1 MRSRL
6 DRDVGRVR
14 LPALP
19 GTDVPIMPPMPQAST
34 TGIRM
39 RLLGLGLLLAA
50 LAGCSGRYFHD
61 AGPPPEP
68 PPRYTLDSLPQR
80 EFWTGYLFNGVKT
93 GFSHVVIA
101 PLADEPGR
109 YVVRG
114 EAALTLRFLGLQK
127 KFLFVT
133 EDVVNADLTLVRFR
147 HRHDMDGNRLE
158 LDGAVRDTGLDV
170 RIASGGRIERQQL
183 PLAAPVYPMSAVA
196 LYPAL
201 HGLETGRRYDYPVY
215 DSQSQRLAPV
225 RQEIGAFERST
236 LFQGQAF
243 RVETRLHGHRTRTW
257 IDTRGRALFEMA
269 LNGVLLSRLETE
281 REAKRYLALASL
293 NKQDALL
300 DFSRVALDR
309 PLPGA
314 RELDYLEVA
323 LDGLDAAGLPPADA
337 RQRCVPHDAGAVCTL
352 RRTASPADGA
362 DLAPWLATTLA
373 VPTADPRI
381 QALAREIAADAATP
395 AERIRRLLAW
405 LRANIRQE
413 PVDAFSALDVLETRR
428 AECQGHAY
436 LYAALARALD
446 IPTRVVNGLV
456 YAPELQGFLYHS
468 WTESLV
474 DGRWHAVDPTFGQF
488 DADATHIKLVE
499 GETLGDLLPL
509 VDVMGQVRARLLAR
523 APGGGE

>member
-1 MRSRL
+1 
-6 DRDVGRVR
+6 
-14 LPALP
+14 
-19 GTDVPIMPPMPQAST
+19 
-34 TGIRM
+34 
-39 RLLGLGLLLAA
+39 
-50 LAGCSGRYFHD
+50 
-61 AGPPPEP
+61 
-68 PPRYTLDSLPQR
+68 
-80 EFWTGYLFNGVKT
+80 
-93 GFSHVVIA
+93 
-101 PLADEPGR
+101 
-109 YVVRG
+109 
-114 EAALTLRFLGLQK
+114 
-127 KFLFVT
+127 
-133 EDVVNADLTLVRFR
+133 
-147 HRHDMDGNRLE
+147 
-158 LDGAVRDTGLDV
+158 
-170 RIASGGRIERQQL
+170 
-183 PLAAPVYPMSAVA
+183 MSAVA

-314 RELDYLEVA
+314 RELEYLEVA

-337 RQRCVPHDAGAVCTL
+337 RQRCVPRDAGAVCTL
-352 RRTASPADGA
+352 RRTTAPADGA

-381 QALAREIAADAATP
+381 QALAREIAADAAAP
-395 AERIRRLLAW
+395 KERIGRLLAW

-436 LYAALARALD
+436 LYAALARALG

-523 APGGGE
+523 VPAGGE